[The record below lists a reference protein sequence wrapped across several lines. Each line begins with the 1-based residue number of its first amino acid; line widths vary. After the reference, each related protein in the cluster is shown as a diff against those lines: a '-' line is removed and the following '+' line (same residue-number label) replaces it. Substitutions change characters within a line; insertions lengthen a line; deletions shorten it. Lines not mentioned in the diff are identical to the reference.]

1 MLDSNA
7 HTHLGY
13 IVQVNL
19 QIHLFSVGNIG
30 QLLSVR
36 EHLPLIPICIELCQE
51 TLDFLCRN
59 EEGGRN
65 M

>member
-1 MLDSNA
+1 MPDSNA

-19 QIHLFSVGNIG
+19 QIHLFPVGNIG
-30 QLLSVR
+30 QLLSIR
-36 EHLPLIPICIELCQE
+36 EHLPLVPVCIELCQE
-51 TLDFLCRN
+51 TLDLLCRN

-65 M
+65 K

>member
-1 MLDSNA
+1 MPDSNA

-30 QLLSVR
+30 QLLSIR
-36 EHLPLIPICIELCQE
+36 EHLPLVPVCIELCQE
-51 TLDFLCRN
+51 TLDLLCRN